1 MSIRKFLTYISS
13 YAINLALALWES
25 HTVRITELQFC
36 AVSFSVY
43 LIMSLIIKYTPM
55 QWLHLFFSQVL
66 FCIIQFI
73 VYGHSDKLGIL
84 GPLIVTFINLWSQSI
99 ALALTILIKKQLKR

>member
-1 MSIRKFLTYISS
+1 MSIKKGLTYISS
-13 YAINLALALWES
+13 YSINLVLALWES
-25 HTVRITELQFC
+25 HTVGITELQFC
-36 AVSFSVY
+36 AVSFAVY

-55 QWLHLFFSQVL
+55 QWLHLIFSQVL
-66 FCIIQFI
+66 FCTTQFI

-84 GPLIVTFINLWSQSI
+84 GPLFVTFINLWSQSI